1 MQEAQVVTEISV
13 CSIRLVLFNREAVSY
28 FIMLLVLG
36 CHHGPMEIEQITE
49 GLAIGV
55 TVVFYTVVT
64 LDVCDC
70 IKVCDWTHWAMLGAN

>member
-1 MQEAQVVTEISV
+1 
-13 CSIRLVLFNREAVSY
+13 
-28 FIMLLVLG
+28 MLLVLG